1 MYDILS
7 PDGIAISYS
16 KSYKTKEEAKI
27 AFNEWKKRFE
37 SQGYYSSNNGRI
49 PLDELE
55 ENCIL
60 IINHTKNKT
69 Q

>member
-7 PDGIAISYS
+7 PDGIAISYAD
-16 KSYKTKEEAKI
+16 SYETKEDAKI

-37 SQGYYSSNNGRI
+37 AQGYYSSNEGRI

-55 ENCIL
+55 DHCTLLDLGLN
-60 IINHTKNKT
+60 
-69 Q
+69 